1 MLARYLIEDNN
12 IEIVKFNNKLSSD
25 VFMINSILKNALLN
39 YKLYNI
45 EKEEEL
51 HNKLSSVIISFY
63 YFKCLFS
70 S

>member
-45 EKEEEL
+45 QKEEEL
-51 HNKLSSVIISFY
+51 HNRLTMVIISFY
-63 YFKCLFS
+63 YFKYLFS